1 MFSLIN
7 LKLTPEKRI
16 IRTNTAT
23 KYANFV
29 IDYMFIIRKKKYG
42 KCVEE
47 IEYDDIVNTSRCII
61 IIRYGNIKFRPSYV
75 EYNKNGM
82 NIGEMWGSR
91 ETNDLLEI
99 SYDGEYNIKTEEVR
113 WFYYKNNKTI
123 FDRLITTF
131 YSNRF
136 PKMEKFKR
144 HLIGHFGK
152 LHRTNG
158 PAVVTYHD
166 NGLIEKE
173 EWYINDIQ
181 IK

>member
-1 MFSLIN
+1 MFSLMNNI
-7 LKLTPEKRI
+7 LKLKSKRNI
-16 IRTNTAT
+16 ITDTAT

-29 IDYMFIIRKKKYG
+29 RDDMFSIRKKKYG
-42 KCVEE
+42 NRVEG
-47 IEYDDIVNTSRCII
+47 IEYDDIYNTCSCII
-61 IIRYGNIKFRPSYV
+61 TRCGNIKFRPSYI
-75 EYNKNGM
+75 EYNDNGM
-82 NIGEMWGSR
+82 NMGEMWGSTK
-91 ETNDLLEI
+91 TNDLLEI
-99 SYDGEYNIKTEEVR
+99 SYDCEYNIKTEEVR

-131 YSNRF
+131 YSNGF

-144 HLIGHFGK
+144 HSIGHIGK

-158 PAVVTYHD
+158 PAVIYYHD